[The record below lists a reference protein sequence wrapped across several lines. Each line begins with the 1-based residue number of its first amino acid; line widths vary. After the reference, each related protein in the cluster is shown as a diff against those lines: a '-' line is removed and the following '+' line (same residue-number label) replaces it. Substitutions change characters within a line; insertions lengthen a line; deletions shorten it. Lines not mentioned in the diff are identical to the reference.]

1 MPKAITEKIVECHT
15 PGGRTL
21 RMERWYY
28 EAIRA
33 ALLEILPEPGV
44 CAELFEL
51 HKRVAASLDDF
62 TRESIESLSWQVAW
76 VSLDLQQ
83 EGLLQRDAALV
94 TRIA

>member
-1 MPKAITEKIVECHT
+1 MPKAITEKIVECRT
-15 PGGRTL
+15 PRGRTL

-62 TRESIESLSWQVAW
+62 TRESIEALSWQVAW